1 MSYFKDCVKD
11 HLEYLRHKE
20 NNLKIEL
27 MKIEAVHAAIK
38 FERENLEAGI
48 QNWTNEENEL

>member
-11 HLEYLRHKE
+11 HLEYLRNKE

-27 MKIEAVHAAIK
+27 MKIEAVHDAIK
-38 FERENLEAGI
+38 YERENLEAGI